1 MKKVFFIG
9 AMMLCGMM
17 LITTNVDA
25 QSVRKQTRDAKKKA
39 KLEAIR
45 QQNMI
50 DSIKRAKEI
59 EALKSQD
66 YVSDMPCTMY
76 DDDEWFYATG
86 VRQFKQSSINTAP
99 TATLRSTQLQMRQKL
114 QSVYRAVLRDY
125 FDQMN
130 TDAGSYANEHLES
143 AGDLVIKSVINETY
157 EVCRKQS
164 PVDEKGNIRM
174 YMAIKVSKKQFIKE
188 LVQQI
193 SKDKELEVRFNEKQF
208 RDSAFKVFEQSNAKE
223 FNEFKEENNQ

>member
-9 AMMLCGMM
+9 AMLLCGMM
-17 LITTNVDA
+17 MLTTNVDA
-25 QSVRKQTRDAKKKA
+25 QSARSMKKKA
-39 KLEAIR
+39 KKEAIR
-45 QQNMI
+45 QQYMI

-59 EALKSQD
+59 EALKAQD
-66 YVSDMPCTMY
+66 QVFDMPCQMY

-99 TATLRSTQLQMRQKL
+99 TATLRSTQYQMRQKL
-114 QSVYRAVLRDY
+114 QGVYRAVLRDY

-130 TDAGSYANEHLES
+130 TDQGSYANEHLES
-143 AGDLVIKSVINETY
+143 AGDLVIKATINETY

-164 PVDEKGNIRM
+164 PVDANGNMRM
-174 YMAIKVSKKQFIKE
+174 YMAIKVSKKQFVKD

-208 RDSAFKVFEQSNAKE
+208 RDSAFKVFKQSNEKE
-223 FNEFKEENNQ
+223 FNNFKEDNNQ